1 MADTRRAAA
10 LCLLLPLLVFSLA
23 NPYLAEAGK
32 YVCMSKFPMMPFCAE
47 WMCTAECWT
56 EAKLNLATVKEYRC
70 AKGGI
75 KGYCYCLFCGDNLKQ
90 DEVQEPKPQELIH
103 N

>member
-23 NPYLAEAGK
+23 NPSLVEAVCK
-32 YVCMSKFPMMPFCAE
+32 YRLPMMPFCAE
-47 WMCTAECWT
+47 WMCKTECWV
-56 EAKLNLATVKEYRC
+56 EAKLFLATVKEHRC
-70 AKGGI
+70 AKKGI
-75 KGYCYCLFCGDNLKQ
+75 KGYCYCLFCGTHLDK
-90 DEVQEPKPQELIH
+90 VQEPKPQELIH